1 MLSTFLRVR
10 EVFTLVSRHAAAG
23 HRVHRRRTPAPRL
36 RRPLPHL
43 HAHQSR
49 LGALLLEP
57 PRPTVAWAHRRLP
70 EPRRRLPCF
79 APPPL
84 GFAEPA
90 ALLPRAVRAR
100 EPHHRAAAARRHA
113 GRRRSSPPQAARPTP
128 GRHRAP
134 RRALP
139 GGEEAP
145 PTDQWGPLVSG
156 VRGGVFFILCF
167 VFG

>member
-10 EVFTLVSRHAAAG
+10 KVSTLVSRHAAGG
-23 HRVHRRRTPAPRL
+23 HRVHRRRTPAPCL
-36 RRPLPHL
+36 RRPLPPL

-90 ALLPRAVRAR
+90 ALLPRAARAGPTT
-100 EPHHRAAAARRHA
+100 EPLPRAAVRAAASRHRPLGLRLGA
-113 GRRRSSPPQAARPTP
+113 AAR
-128 GRHRAP
+128 H
-134 RRALP
+134 
-139 GGEEAP
+139 
-145 PTDQWGPLVSG
+145 G
-156 VRGGVFFILCF
+156 VRCRAGKKPLPLTSGARWSV
-167 VFG
+167 G